1 MRRRPTLEVLLAAA
15 LLSAACGAEGPQDKL
30 RHSAFLFNDGLRWGR
45 YQEVLPR
52 IAPEAREHF
61 MELHAEWGDKI
72 QISDIEPVQY
82 VFSEDGKRAD
92 VTVQFTWY
100 RVDELVVRSTRTV
113 QRWEQRDGEWTMIGE
128 EHVAGTP
135 F

>member
-1 MRRRPTLEVLLAAA
+1 MTRRAAFGLLA
-15 LLSAACGAEGPQDKL
+15 LLLCAACGAEGPKDKL
-30 RHSAFLFNDGLRWGR
+30 RHAAFLFNDGLRWGR

-52 IAPEAREHF
+52 VDPEARDHF
-61 MELHAEWGDKI
+61 MEVHAEWGDKV
-72 QISDIEPVQY
+72 QISDVEPVQY
-82 VFSEDGKRAD
+82 VFSEDGDRAD

-100 RVDELVVRSTRTV
+100 RIDELVVRTTRTT
-113 QRWEQRDGEWTMIGE
+113 QHWEQRDGEWIMIGE

>member
-1 MRRRPTLEVLLAAA
+1 MTRRAALGLLA
-15 LLSAACGAEGPQDKL
+15 LLLLAACGAEGPQDKL

-52 IAPEAREHF
+52 VDPAAREHF
-61 MELHAEWGDKI
+61 MELHAEWGDKV
-72 QISDIEPVQY
+72 QISDVEPVQY
-82 VFSEDGKRAD
+82 VFSEDGERAD

-100 RVDELVVRSTRTV
+100 RIDELVVQTTRTT
-113 QRWEQRDGEWTMIGE
+113 QHWEQRDGEWIMIGE

>member
-1 MRRRPTLEVLLAAA
+1 MRRHPFVHCLILLLVA
-15 LLSAACGAEGPQDKL
+15 AACGAEGPRDKL
-30 RHSAFLFNDGLRWGR
+30 RRAAFMFNDGLRWGR

-52 IAPEAREHF
+52 LAPEAREHF
-61 MELHAEWGDKI
+61 MDLRADWGGKV

-82 VFSEDGKRAD
+82 VFSEDSQRAE

-100 RVDELVVRSTRTV
+100 RVDEMVVRTTRTV
-113 QRWEQRDGEWTMIGE
+113 QHWEQRKGEWLMIGE
-128 EHVAGTP
+128 QYVAGTP